1 MREYSAPIELICR
14 RVPREVLEGTYAI
27 RIEVKDIEDGGT
39 GLVHWEDFLSGYAS
53 EFWPMSYW
61 KR

>member
-1 MREYSAPIELICR
+1 
-14 RVPREVLEGTYAI
+14 LEGTYAI

-53 EFWPMSYW
+53 KFWPMLYW